1 MKLIY
6 KAKDIIEAHI
16 IAGLLKSNNIQAHVG
31 GHYLPV
37 GIGDLAAME
46 FATINVADEDVTQAK
61 QIISEYEGD
70 IDITDDSNM
79 NIYTTPVIV
88 LAISIFI
95 IYVSA
100 VIYGSK

>member
-31 GHYLPV
+31 GHYLQG

-70 IDITDDSNM
+70 INVTDDSNM
-79 NIYTTPVIV
+79 NIYITPVIILV
-88 LAISIFI
+88 ISIFI

-100 VIYGSK
+100 VIYGDY

>member
-31 GHYLPV
+31 GHYLQG

-46 FATINVADEDVTQAK
+46 FATINVADEDVTLAK

-70 IDITDDSNM
+70 INVTDDSNM

-100 VIYGSK
+100 VIYGGK

>member
-31 GHYLPV
+31 GHYLQG

-70 IDITDDSNM
+70 INITDDSNM

-88 LAISIFI
+88 LAVSIFI

>member
-31 GHYLPV
+31 GHYLQG

-46 FATINVADEDVTQAK
+46 FATINVADEDITQAK

-70 IDITDDSNM
+70 INITDDSNM
-79 NIYTTPVIV
+79 NIYTTPLIV
-88 LAISIFI
+88 LAVSIFI

>member
-6 KAKDIIEAHI
+6 KAKDITEAHI

-31 GHYLPV
+31 GHYLQG
-37 GIGDLAAME
+37 GIGDLAAMD
-46 FATINVADEDVTQAK
+46 FATINVADEDVVQAQ

-70 IDITDDSNM
+70 TDITDDSNM

-100 VIYGSK
+100 VIYGDN

>member
-31 GHYLPV
+31 GHYLQG

-79 NIYTTPVIV
+79 NIYTAPVIV

>member
-31 GHYLPV
+31 GHYLQG

-70 IDITDDSNM
+70 INVTDDSNM

-100 VIYGSK
+100 VIYGGK

>member
-31 GHYLPV
+31 GHYLQG

-70 IDITDDSNM
+70 INVTDDSNM
-79 NIYTTPVIV
+79 NIYITPVIV
-88 LAISIFI
+88 LVISIFI

-100 VIYGSK
+100 VIYGDY

>member
-31 GHYLPV
+31 GHYLQG

-70 IDITDDSNM
+70 INITDDSNM
-79 NIYTTPVIV
+79 NIYTTPLIV
-88 LAISIFI
+88 LAVSIFI

>member
-31 GHYLPV
+31 GHYLQG

-70 IDITDDSNM
+70 INITDDSNM

>member
-16 IAGLLKSNNIQAHVG
+16 IAGLLKSNNIEAHVG
-31 GHYLPV
+31 GHYLQG

-70 IDITDDSNM
+70 INITDDSNM
-79 NIYTTPVIV
+79 NIYTAPVIV